1 MTSSLREKLNFL
13 YALRRDY
20 NTDTTFRPPYI
31 DLLEKFENPHH
42 HLPPVIHVAGTNGK
56 GSTIAFMRA
65 ILQAAGYRVH
75 TYTSPHLLRPNERIV
90 LAGEE
95 ISDALLEFVIDEGL
109 RRCPNPGQPD
119 MSFFE
124 FFTACAFATF
134 AHTPGDVLLLETG
147 LGGRLDSTN
156 VVRFPVL
163 NIITTLSYDHTE
175 TLGRDIAD
183 IAAEKAGIMKADAPC
198 VIGHQI
204 HAAVFD
210 TLIQK
215 AAATGIDV
223 YAEDKGWT
231 CHGNGKDTPFCVATP
246 CRTLDCLPAPQLLG
260 AHQLTNAATAVAAL
274 MVQQRF
280 EISDSAFATGLKSAV
295 WPARLQKI
303 DTHML
308 PAGWELWL
316 DGGHNDSAALV
327 LADQA
332 RAWQEED
339 GKPLHII
346 TAMMGHKDAVAFAAP
361 LASLVT
367 SVTSIVVP
375 EQKDHTIPPD
385 ILARVWQDA
394 GARIAQDIS
403 SQPLP
408 ELLQSLSSKAPA
420 GRVLITGSLHL
431 AQMVGF

>member
-1 MTSSLREKLNFL
+1 MTPSLIEKLNFL
-13 YALRRDY
+13 YRLRRDY
-20 NTDTTFRPPYI
+20 NADTCFRTHYI
-31 DLLEKFENPHH
+31 DLLEKLENPHH

-56 GSTIAFMRA
+56 GSTIAFMRS

-90 LAGEE
+90 LAGQE
-95 ISDALLEFVIDEGL
+95 ISDPMLEFLIDEGL
-109 RRCPNPGQPD
+109 KRCPDPGKPEL
-119 MSFFE
+119 SFFE
-124 FFTACAFATF
+124 FFTACAFAAF

-156 VVRFPVL
+156 IVRFPLL

-175 TLGRDIAD
+175 TLGKNIAD
-183 IAAEKAGIMKADAPC
+183 IAAEKAGIMKQDAPC

-204 HAAVFD
+204 HQNVFD
-210 TLIQK
+210 TLLKK
-215 AAATGIDV
+215 AEETGIPV
-223 YAEDKGWT
+223 YAENKGWS
-231 CHGNGKDTPFCVATP
+231 CRGNGKDTPFCVNTDN
-246 CRTLDCLPAPQLLG
+246 RKIGGLPAPRLLG
-260 AHQLTNAATAVAAL
+260 AHQLSNAATAIAAL
-274 MVQQRF
+274 MIQQRF
-280 EISDSAFATGLKSAV
+280 EISDSAFARGVQTAV

-303 DTHML
+303 ETHML

-316 DGGHNDSAALV
+316 DGGHNDSAALI

-332 RAWQEED
+332 RAWHEED

-361 LASLVT
+361 LAALVT
-367 SVTSIVVP
+367 SVTSIPVP
-375 EQKDHTIPPD
+375 EQKEFTIPPD
-385 ILARVWQDA
+385 ILARVWMDA
-394 GARIAQDIS
+394 GAAVAQAIS

-408 ELLQSLSSKAPA
+408 DLLQSLSRKAPS

-431 AQMVGF
+431 AQMVEF